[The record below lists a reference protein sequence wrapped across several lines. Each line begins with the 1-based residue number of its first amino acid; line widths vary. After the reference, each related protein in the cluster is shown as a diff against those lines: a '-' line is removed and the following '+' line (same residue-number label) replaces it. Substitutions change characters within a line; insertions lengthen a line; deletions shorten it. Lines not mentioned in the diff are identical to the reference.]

1 MKTTLPYQQQT
12 SSQTYIQSQ
21 ALSLSCHLPCDAMPV
36 RNLCSQGAYNSDNGN
51 ENESL
56 LRK

>member
-12 SSQTYIQSQ
+12 SSQTYIQSH
-21 ALSLSCHLPCDAMPV
+21 ALSLSCHLPCEMV